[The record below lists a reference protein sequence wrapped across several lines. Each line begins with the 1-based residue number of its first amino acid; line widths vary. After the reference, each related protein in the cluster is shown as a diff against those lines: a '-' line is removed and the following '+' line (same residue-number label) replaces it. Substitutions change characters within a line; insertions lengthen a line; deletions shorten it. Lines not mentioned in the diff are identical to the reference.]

1 MKVNPLFS
9 VQSVK
14 AENNLQNSKL
24 RTRIC
29 ELLHAAAKFPRG
41 KETREAIEEK
51 AG

>member
-1 MKVNPLFS
+1 MSTFS

-14 AENNLQNSKL
+14 AENNLQNFNL
-24 RTRIC
+24 RARLC

-51 AG
+51 AE